1 MLLLLVGYAFLD
13 PDDPEY
19 VRQMRRP
26 VEVKEDVR
34 RMEERQRVKR
44 ILQSRAFRDELEEL
58 VVELQT
64 GNSHAAPAP
73 LTTRLPLNAI
83 QTQPTLVG
91 RGIVLSVACWY

>member
-1 MLLLLVGYAFLD
+1 MIIISD

-44 ILQSRAFRDELEEL
+44 ILTSRAFRDELEDL

-64 GNSHAAPAP
+64 GNSPAGP
-73 LTTRLPLNAI
+73 ALLTTRLPLNAI

-91 RGIVLSVACWY
+91 RGTSIVVNL